1 MEVTKMIIE
10 ELLHS
15 VFVLIR
21 VYIEPDNCIT
31 KIVGIFSSVDEAQA
45 YYDLNHKSEPRRNDY
60 YTDGKYVWDY
70 LLYQYPIDRL
80 TPETAG
86 NKHLCLNFKK

>member
-1 MEVTKMIIE
+1 MIVE

-21 VYIEPDNCIT
+21 VYIEPDNGAT
-31 KIVGIFSSVDEAQA
+31 EIVGIFSSFDEAQA
-45 YYDLNHKSEPRRNDY
+45 YYDLNHKAEQRRNDY

-80 TPETAG
+80 TPMSAG
-86 NKHLCLNFKK
+86 NKHFCSNFRK